1 MPEETKRI
9 LKGMRNA
16 ILFGGFV
23 IIILLGLLAF
33 VVFSDRKHDSD
44 IRAREARSLVE
55 ARIESCRGYNVDKTL
70 QRNFQVQNILTLVQ
84 LQGKD
89 VETTKTDPRF
99 QTYVDFVNNSYPYK
113 QCSAECVIA
122 SYDPN
127 LVDCGSAKDE
137 AGNP

>member
-1 MPEETKRI
+1 MPEETKKI

-16 ILFGGFV
+16 IVFGGFA
-23 IIILLGLLAF
+23 IIVLLGLLAF

-44 IRAREARSLVE
+44 RRAREAQTLVE
-55 ARIESCRGYNVDKTL
+55 ARIESCHSYNVDKTL

-84 LQGKD
+84 LQGRD
-89 VETTKTDPRF
+89 VEVTKADPRF

-113 QCSAECVIA
+113 QCSINCVIA

-127 LVDCGSAKDE
+127 LADCGSAKDE